1 MAAAYS
7 YAVNREAGAAGNRS
21 LMPLACNRTDHGRRG
36 GMLSFIPHTDT
47 DVSVMLDA
55 VGLDSTSDLFESIP
69 EEIRLDSPPYTG
81 VPQAL
86 SEPELI
92 EKMKALA
99 GRNRGGLTCFAGGGA
114 YDAFVP
120 AAVRAIASMP
130 EFATAYTPYQAEV
143 SQGVLQALFEYQ
155 TLICRLTGMEVAN
168 ASLYDGATALVE
180 GVALAAAVTEKTR
193 ILVSA
198 GLNPRFRNVLETMAV
213 GHKWE
218 ISDVHL
224 EGGISAW
231 PPVAD
236 EVAAVVVQH
245 PNYLGCLEDVGAVAE
260 GAHVAGALLIVVT
273 DPIANGIL
281 KTPGALG
288 ADVVVG
294 EGQQLGSQLNF
305 GGPYLG
311 IFATKHAYVR
321 QVPGRIVGE
330 TIDADGKRAYALAL
344 QAREQHIRREKASSN
359 ICTNQTLMAV
369 AAAASLAWLGPAG
382 IRGAAESASLLAH
395 YLAERL
401 CEIPGCALVTEAPF
415 FREFALRLPIPAADV
430 IEALAGE
437 GFLAGVDLVGDFPDL
452 GDAILIAIT
461 ENRTRKEVDQY
472 VQAMNKVITK

>member
-1 MAAAYS
+1 M
-7 YAVNREAGAAGNRS
+7 
-21 LMPLACNRTDHGRRG
+21 
-36 GMLSFIPHTDT
+36 SFIPHTDT
-47 DVSVMLDA
+47 DVGLMLDT
-55 VGLDSTSDLFESIP
+55 VGLDSISELFDSIP
-69 EEIRLDSPPYTG
+69 DGIRLDSPPSSG
-81 VPQAL
+81 VPAAL

-92 EKMKALA
+92 ANMKARA
-99 GRNRGGLTCFAGGGA
+99 DRNRGGLTCFAGGGA

-120 AAVRAIASMP
+120 AAVSAIAAKP

-180 GVALAAAVTEKTR
+180 GVALAAAVTGKSK
-193 ILVSA
+193 ILVGE
-198 GLNPRFRNVLETMAV
+198 GLNPRFRHVLETVAV
-213 GHKWE
+213 GHGWE
-218 ISDVHL
+218 ISEVRL
-224 EGGISAW
+224 EGGISKW

-245 PNYLGCLEDVGAVAE
+245 PNYLGCLEDVDVISERARE
-260 GAHVAGALLIVVT
+260 AGALSVVVT

-294 EGQQLGSQLNF
+294 EGQQLGSALNF

-311 IFATKHAYVR
+311 IFATKDAYLR

-330 TIDADGKRAYALAL
+330 TVDADGKRAYALAL

-369 AAAASLAWLGPAG
+369 AAAAALIWLGPAG
-382 IRGAAESASLLAH
+382 IRRVAESASLLAH
-395 YLAERL
+395 YLADQL
-401 CEIPGCALVTEAPF
+401 GEIPGCALVTRAPF
-415 FREFALRLPIPAADV
+415 FREFAVKLPIPAADV
-430 IEALAGE
+430 IEAMADE
-437 GFLAGVDLVGDFPDL
+437 GFLAGVDLVGDYPDF
-452 GDAILIAIT
+452 GDAMLIAVT
-461 ENRTRKEVDQY
+461 ENRTRLEADQY
-472 VQAMNKVITK
+472 VEAMNKVIKQ